1 MGLKLWSQSQAG
13 DEFGVLVPIL
23 LFKIVPYLQ
32 KFWNMNKHCIRND
45 SAILD
50 AQRDG
55 TTDSVAIAKKTG
67 LQVATFMKKIV
78 KMIIAS

>member
-1 MGLKLWSQSQAG
+1 
-13 DEFGVLVPIL
+13 
-23 LFKIVPYLQ
+23 
-32 KFWNMNKHCIRND
+32 MNKHCIRND